1 MNEQEQIVIYQAKDG
16 QTQID
21 VQLKEENIWLTQ
33 KQMSEL
39 FDKGRTTITEHI
51 QNVFTEGELIEE
63 EVCRNF
69 RHTTQHGAIKG
80 KTQTSKTKYYNLDVI
95 ISVGYRV
102 KSKRG
107 TQFRIWANK
116 ILKDYLIKGYAVNE
130 KRLQQTKQQ
139 LQELKKI
146 VQLQENV
153 ISEYHLE
160 TDEAQGLIKVIASY
174 STALDLLDDYDHQRL
189 KLPKTSNVEVVKI
202 NYKEARN
209 AINELGKQTKFEG
222 LFGKEK
228 DDSFKGSLENIYQTF
243 DGIELYKTIE
253 EKAAHLLYFVVKNH
267 SFTDGNKRIAAFLFV
282 WFLERNHLLYKSNG
296 SKTMVDSTLVALTL
310 MLAQSNPND
319 KDMMIRVIVNLLIT
333 S

>member
-1 MNEQEQIVIYQAKDG
+1 MNEQEQIVIYEAKDG
-16 QTQID
+16 QTHID
-21 VQLKEENIWLTQ
+21 VQLKDETIWLSQ
-33 KQMSEL
+33 KQMAEL
-39 FDKGRTTITEHI
+39 FDKGRTTISEHI
-51 QNVFTEGELIEE
+51 QNIFNERELKEK
-63 EVCRNF
+63 EVCRDF
-69 RHTTQHGAIKG
+69 RHTTQHGALKG
-80 KTQTSKTKYYNLDVI
+80 KTQTSNTKYYNLDVI

-130 KRLQQTKQQ
+130 KRLQQTTEQ
-139 LQELKKI
+139 LLELKKI

-153 ISEYHLE
+153 ISEYQLE

-174 STALDLLDDYDHQRL
+174 SKALDLLDDYDHQRL
-189 KLPKTSNVEVVKI
+189 IIPKTENIEVVKI
-202 NYKEARN
+202 DYKEARN

-243 DGIELYKTIE
+243 DGIELYQTIE
-253 EKAAHLLYFVVKNH
+253 EKAAHLLYFAVKNH
-267 SFTDGNKRIAAFLFV
+267 SFTDGNKCIAAFLFV
-282 WFLERNHLLYKSNG
+282 WFLERNNLLYNISGVKIIS
-296 SKTMVDSTLVALTL
+296 DSTLVALTL

-319 KDMMIRVIVNLLIT
+319 KDMMIKVIVNLLIT

>member
-1 MNEQEQIVIYQAKDG
+1 MKEQEQIIIYQAEDG

-21 VQLKEENIWLTQ
+21 VQLEEETIWLSQ
-33 KQMSEL
+33 KQMAVL
-39 FDKGRTTITEHI
+39 FDKGRTTIIDHI
-51 QNVFTEGELIEE
+51 QNIFTEGELIEE

-80 KTQTSKTKYYNLDVI
+80 KTQTSKTKYYNLDVV

-116 ILKDYLIKGYAVNE
+116 ILKDYLVQGYAINE
-130 KRLQQTKQQ
+130 KLLKESNQK
-139 LQELKKI
+139 LNEFKKI
-146 VQLQENV
+146 VQLQEKV
-153 ISEYHLE
+153 ISEYQLE
-160 TDEAQGLIKVIASY
+160 TNETQGLIKVIANY
-174 STALDLLDDYDHQRL
+174 SKALDLLDDYDHQRL
-189 KLPKTSNVEVVKI
+189 TIPKKEYVEAVKI

-209 AINELGKQTKFEG
+209 AIDELGKQTKFEG

-243 DGIELYKTIE
+243 DGVELYKTIE

-282 WFLERNHLLYKSNG
+282 WFLQRNNILYTANSNKIV
-296 SKTMVDSTLVALTL
+296 SDSTLVALTL
-310 MLAQSNPND
+310 MLAQSNPTE
-319 KDMMIRVIVNLLIT
+319 KDLMIKVIMNLLIN